1 MDGQFIQPIAMAGSR
16 VGSMVSSPIIS
27 FCKLTV
33 GYGKHA
39 VLHQVSAHVPRG
51 SLLAIIGA
59 NGSGKSTLLKALV
72 GELSPLSGS
81 IHLHNVTARDFA
93 YLPQRAA
100 LEQQFPISVRD
111 CVAMGLWRQLGAF
124 GAVSAV
130 QEQQIAQALNT
141 VGLSADQQTPLSRL
155 SGGQMQRVLF
165 ARLLLQNASVLL
177 LDEPFNA
184 LDEKTIEDLLP
195 LIQSWHQQGRTV
207 LSVLHDWTLVRRYF
221 PDTLW
226 LTQGQMR
233 YGSTAELLPSSSAR
247 WAA

>member
-1 MDGQFIQPIAMAGSR
+1 
-16 VGSMVSSPIIS
+16 MVNPPVIS
-27 FCKLTV
+27 FCKLTL

-39 VLHQVSAHVPRG
+39 VLQQVNAQIPRG
-51 SLLAIIGA
+51 ALLAIVGA

-72 GELSPLSGS
+72 GELRPLSGS
-81 IHLHNVTARDFA
+81 IHLHYVKARDLA

-100 LEQQFPISVRD
+100 LEQQFPINVRE
-111 CVAMGLWRQLGAF
+111 CVAMGLWQQVGAF
-124 GAVSAV
+124 GAVSAM

-184 LDEKTIEDLLP
+184 LDEKTIQDLMQ
-195 LIQSWHQQGRTV
+195 LIRDWHQQGRTI
-207 LSVLHDWTLVRRYF
+207 LTVLHDWALVRRYF
-221 PDTLW
+221 PNTLW

-233 YGSTAELLPSSSAR
+233 YGSTAELLPSALER
-247 WAA
+247 WAAYNAV